1 MPWPFGNLK
10 NDRLAIKNPDMIYLL
25 TNVAKTQDVPLDGT
39 IFSGNTG
46 QKDRATFMNKIFLYR
61 YPKLVETYRNQVLQ
75 HRLTVKNPDMIYLL
89 SNVAKTQDVP
99 LDGTIF
105 FGNTGQKDRATFM
118 NKNVPIEVS

>member
-1 MPWPFGNLK
+1 
-10 NDRLAIKNPDMIYLL
+10 MIYLL

-105 FGNTGQKDRATFM
+105 FGNTGQKDKATFM
-118 NKNVPIEVS
+118 NKNVPIELS